1 MRDNLD
7 DIFTDDIKIIAEEL
21 EQFYEDLE
29 GKTILIAGGKG
40 FLGTYFTNVL
50 IKINLIL
57 SKLQLVLMIRK

>member
-40 FLGTYFTNVL
+40 F
-50 IKINLIL
+50 
-57 SKLQLVLMIRK
+57 